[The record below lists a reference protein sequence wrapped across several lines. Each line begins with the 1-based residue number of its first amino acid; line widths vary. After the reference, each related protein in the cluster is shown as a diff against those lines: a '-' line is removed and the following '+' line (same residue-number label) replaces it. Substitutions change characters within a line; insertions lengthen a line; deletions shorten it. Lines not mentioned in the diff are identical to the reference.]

1 MIKIQTIDQFSLGQN
16 VYGFYQS
23 IFKEKKLTKNGD
35 HFIDIQLR
43 DKTGQING
51 KIWKFF

>member
-23 IFKEKKLTKNGD
+23 IFKEKNLLKMETIL
-35 HFIDIQLR
+35 
-43 DKTGQING
+43 
-51 KIWKFF
+51 